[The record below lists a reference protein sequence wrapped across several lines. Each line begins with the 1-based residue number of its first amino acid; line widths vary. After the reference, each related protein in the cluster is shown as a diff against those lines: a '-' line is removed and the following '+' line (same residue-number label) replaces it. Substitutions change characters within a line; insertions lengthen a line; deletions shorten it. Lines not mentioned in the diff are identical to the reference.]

1 MTANDVNAALA
12 APLDEVGARLA
23 AIAEDQWFER
33 KSIRIHAKD
42 LGRPLVAL
50 ANAEGGVIVVGIA
63 AGQVEGLRNHLGKLN
78 EFRQAPWTS
87 PSLRCGLA
95 SIKSGA
101 ATRKA
106 RRTVCW

>member
-1 MTANDVNAALA
+1 MTANDVDAALA
-12 APLDEVGARLA
+12 APLRVGARLA

-78 EFRQAPWTS
+78 ELRQAPMDS
-87 PSLRCGLA
+87 PSHRCGLA
-95 SIKSGA
+95 STSSAA
-101 ATRKA
+101 ATKTGRPTA
-106 RRTVCW
+106 CW